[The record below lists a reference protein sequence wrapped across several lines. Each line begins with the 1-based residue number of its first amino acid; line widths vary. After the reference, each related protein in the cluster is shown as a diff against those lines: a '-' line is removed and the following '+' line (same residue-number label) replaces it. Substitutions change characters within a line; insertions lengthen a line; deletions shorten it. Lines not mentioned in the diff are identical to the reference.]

1 MRIVSLLPSA
11 TEIVFALGLGDE
23 LVGVTHECDY
33 PPEARDLPVVTRSV
47 HDLSGASSHQIHG
60 LVEESMRS
68 HTALYE
74 LDEAALAAAKPDLI
88 LTQEL
93 CRVCAVGYE
102 QVNEVARRLEGEVT
116 VLSLEPV
123 SVEGI
128 LNAIQAVGAMTE
140 AEDAALDVVEDL
152 RERLRHVNEIV
163 RGRRDGGFVPPRVAA
178 IEWLDP
184 PFACGHW
191 VPEQVRLAG
200 RLGAA
205 RRGRRQER
213 GDDLG
218 RGPRGGPGDRRPDA
232 LRLRPRADRG
242 GVGPAAEARGLGRA
256 AGGPREPR
264 VRDRRLRPT
273 SRGRARGSW
282 TASSC
287 SPSSFDPAA
296 FDGMSPDGSWARVG

>member
-1 MRIVSLLPSA
+1 MRILSLLPSA
-11 TEIVFALGLGDE
+11 TEIVYTLGLGDQ

-33 PPEARDLPVVTRSV
+33 PPEARSIPVVTRSV
-47 HDLSGASSHQIHG
+47 HELAGASSQHIHD
-60 LVEESMRS
+60 LVEESMR
-68 HTALYE
+68 TRRALYE
-74 LDEAALAAAKPDLI
+74 LDEAALAAAAPDLI

-128 LNAIQAVGAMTE
+128 FNAIQAVGAMTE

-152 RERLRHVNEIV
+152 RERLRHVIEIV
-163 RGRRDGGFVPPRVAA
+163 GGRRDGGFRPPRVAA

-200 RLGAA
+200 GWELLGVEGGRSVETTWAAVSEVDPEILVLMPCGFDLARTIEEWERLPRPEGWDELRAV
-205 RRGRRQER
+205 REGRVFATDGSAYFSRP
-213 GDDLG
+213 
-218 RGPRGGPGDRRPDA
+218 GPRVMDGIE
-232 LRLRPRADRG
+232 LL
-242 GVGPAAEARGLGRA
+242 AELI
-256 AGGPREPR
+256 
-264 VRDRRLRPT
+264 
-273 SRGRARGSW
+273 
-282 TASSC
+282 
-287 SPSSFDPAA
+287 DPAA
-296 FDGMSPDGSWARVG
+296 FDGVSPDGSWARIG

>member
-11 TEIVFALGLGDE
+11 TEIVFAVGLGDE

-33 PPEARDLPVVTRSV
+33 PPEARGLPVVTRSV
-47 HDLSGASSHQIHG
+47 HDLSGASSHHIHG

-68 HTALYE
+68 HAALYE

-93 CRVCAVGYE
+93 CRVRGVGYE

-123 SVEGI
+123 SIEGI
-128 LNAIQAVGAMTE
+128 FNAIQAVGAMTE

-152 RERLRHVNEIV
+152 RERLRHVNEITG
-163 RGRRDGGFVPPRVAA
+163 GRRDGGFVPPRVAA

-200 RLGAA
+200 GWELLGAEGGKSVETTWAAVREVDPEIVVLMPCGFDLA
-205 RRGRRQER
+205 RTVEEWDRLPKPEGWAELRAVREGRVFATDGSAYFSRP
-213 GDDLG
+213 
-218 RGPRGGPGDRRPDA
+218 GPRIMDGIE
-232 LRLRPRADRG
+232 LL
-242 GVGPAAEARGLGRA
+242 AEII
-256 AGGPREPR
+256 
-264 VRDRRLRPT
+264 
-273 SRGRARGSW
+273 
-282 TASSC
+282 
-287 SPSSFDPAA
+287 DPAA